1 MAKVPVH
8 NQRRLAEQRRVKDLA
23 PDDVD
28 GNQVRDEAG
37 NPTVGADPV
46 THDDLVA
53 AVVDRLKTYP
63 ATALVAGDRVYTAAD
78 LPDEPTYPLYFV
90 SKGTDHGAPEV
101 AGPVLAQA
109 DVRVESRA
117 EAEEVLPTLLVAC
130 QSALNG
136 FVAEPVRQC
145 VLIDTGK
152 IEEEETYWKRRDAFG
167 VFYVNTGE

>member
-1 MAKVPVH
+1 VRRTTVAKVPVH
-8 NQRRLAEQRRVKDLA
+8 NMRAGRRVKAVA
-23 PDDVD
+23 PDE
-28 GNQVRDEAG
+28 EARAE
-37 NPTVGADPV
+37 VGADPV

-53 AVVDRLKTYP
+53 KMVERLKAHP
-63 ATALVAGDRVYTAAD
+63 ASSAVAGDRVYTAAD
-78 LPDEPTYPLYFV
+78 LPDEPTYPFYFV

-117 EAEEVLPTLLVAC
+117 EAEEVIPTMTTAA

-136 FVAEPVRQC
+136 FVDEPVRQS
-145 VLIDTGK
+145 VLIDTGTV
-152 IEEEETYWKRRDAFG
+152 EEEETYWKRRDAFG